1 MRFGADFRLF
11 QLLFCFV
18 FLLLFTASLPPNMG
32 DSILDSLSLPLSGRV
47 TSNQP
52 SGADPSAVDQS
63 GSTQTRGKT
72 AVIKPVIGIIS
83 NKDVPVMISSRK
95 RTQRGEES
103 AGQQHATN
111 KKSGSEENSDFT
123 VVKERQKANDDDE
136 EEAGEERNASKGVK
150 RKQGQSQSEEEE
162 EEDGETRSK
171 KKKKSGIQQRG
182 GDQSKE
188 ESTRAGLAACMSQ
201 LGLETHNLPEDP
213 SICSV
218 FVSCLTRQPRVVV
231 KKLSEPPADAKTTC
245 KEPQTQRR
253 KSPVKT
259 PTRKSSSVQLRKP
272 DSDTSGLDDKE

>member
-1 MRFGADFRLF
+1 
-11 QLLFCFV
+11 
-18 FLLLFTASLPPNMG
+18 MG

-52 SGADPSAVDQS
+52 SGADPSAVDQC
-63 GSTQTRGKT
+63 GSTQTRGKP

-111 KKSGSEENSDFT
+111 KKPGSEESSDFT
-123 VVKERQKANDDDE
+123 VVKERQKADDDE
-136 EEAGEERNASKGVK
+136 EEEERNTSKGVK
-150 RKQGQSQSEEEE
+150 RKQGQSQSEKEEE
-162 EEDGETRSK
+162 EAGETRSK

-182 GDQSKE
+182 GDRSEE
-188 ESTRAGLAACMSQ
+188 ESAVRADLAACMSQ
-201 LGLETHNLPEDP
+201 LGLEPRNLPEEP
-213 SICSV
+213 SICSL
-218 FVSCLTRQPRVVV
+218 FASCLTRQPRVVV
-231 KKLSEPPADAKTTC
+231 KKLPEPPADAKTTC
-245 KEPQTQRR
+245 KERQTPRR